1 MNILDETNTGE
12 KFKPTVEW
20 MSEMYNKANRELFG
34 GQLGECIFKAEPI
47 KSNTNWLGSF
57 CVDGKNLFVRR
68 TTRRMLIKNYWG
80 VETFVT
86 RENFFNLCRPT
97 ITLSTYY
104 SGTNESL
111 YVTLVHEMCH
121 YYTYMNGYC
130 PKQGHGPEF
139 RNIGTIVSYRSNGL
153 LTVERIANAE
163 VMSGYDVDDEIKQR
177 RENRRNNKILNMSYL
192 VIKPKTG
199 NIRLVSTT
207 IQRVIDSILSVERDR
222 GSDIYLITNYDI
234 KTELFNA
241 GYNVSSKKYSYYPVT
256 SDKKGF
262 EIINKAFSEGYCKQ
276 IL

>member
-1 MNILDETNTGE
+1 MSILDETNTGE
-12 KFKPTVEW
+12 KFKATVEW

-47 KSNTNWLGSF
+47 KTNTNWLGTF
-57 CVDGKNLFVRR
+57 CVDGKNLFIRK

-80 VETFVT
+80 AETFVT

-97 ITLSTYY
+97 ITLNTYY

-111 YVTLVHEMCH
+111 YTTLVHEMCH
-121 YYTYMNGYC
+121 YYTYMNGRC

-139 RNIGTIVSYRSNGL
+139 RNIGAIVSYRSNGL

-207 IQRVIDSILSVERDR
+207 IQRVIDFILSVECDR

-234 KTELFNA
+234 KAELFNA
-241 GYNVSSKKYSYYPVT
+241 GYNVSMKKYSYYPVT
-256 SDKKGF
+256 SDKKSF
-262 EIINKAFSEGYCKQ
+262 EIINKAFSEGCCKQ